1 MLYLSGYKRCGR
13 ALPLPTVVQ
22 DLWDGLGEIR
32 STRSFNAGSCLF
44 AEGDPSSCVYLIE
57 SGQVRI
63 EITDDRGR
71 TRILSMAGPGTL
83 LGLSEAVGGE
93 LHKVSVLSVGQTETS
108 YVRRTDLLEF
118 LVKQPRLCM
127 EIVRLLS
134 EDLHC
139 LYQEFRHLQATPG
152 VRVRRRTADGRF
164 Q

>member
-1 MLYLSGYKRCGR
+1 MF
-13 ALPLPTVVQ
+13 V
-22 DLWDGLGEIR
+22 
-32 STRSFNAGSCLF
+32 
-44 AEGDPSSCVYLIE
+44 
-57 SGQVRI
+57 
-63 EITDDRGR
+63 
-71 TRILSMAGPGTL
+71 MAGATPDYEPTAEKSIAAIAARGNRSPQEVAYAYLTERLDNFLFFPIVNYTDGDHETVREMLADPGTL